1 MLRTRTPALVLALL
15 ASCTPASERAESTM
29 SEPTPTA
36 TAATTPTTTE
46 ASEASEAG
54 ELEPLAL
61 ACEGSEL
68 ARRFAGLDAAAL
80 AGITG
85 RSAGLLALWERAR
98 SFDAEG
104 RIERAGVDAL
114 AAALERE
121 LGRPAPAWWLDQLAS
136 ARRYEGREPPAYD
149 VGRTATGDRRGPLV
163 AGPGSTKL
171 REANAMV
178 VSSSEGRLTFDL
190 SMGRIELGALPS
202 EPDAVLELARAHAGS
217 TIYWSS
223 FSPGSGG
230 FRFPLHAVDPQGLR
244 WTAEVCGP
252 DRKLLGGLGWLTVEI
267 VVLEPALAEPGVMQT
282 SSGATGIAVFTAES
296 HGVALDVFDPSTGAR
311 VLAWSSDFWFARGE

>member
-1 MLRTRTPALVLALL
+1 MQRTRTPALVLALL
-15 ASCTPASERAESTM
+15 ASCTPASERSESTM
-29 SEPTPTA
+29 SEPTPTV
-36 TAATTPTTTE
+36 TAATTPSATTP
-46 ASEASEAG
+46 SEANDPN
-54 ELEPLAL
+54 ELEALAL
-61 ACEGSEL
+61 ACEGREL
-68 ARRFAGLDAAAL
+68 ARRFVGLDDEAL
-80 AGITG
+80 AAIAG

-98 SFDAEG
+98 SFDAEV

-121 LGRPAPAWWLDQLAS
+121 LGRPAPAWWLEQLAS
-136 ARRYEGREPPAYD
+136 ARRPHRRDRPYYD
-149 VGRTATGDRRGPLV
+149 VGRTDTGDRRGPLV
-163 AGPGSTKL
+163 AGPGTTKL

-202 EPDAVLELARAHAGS
+202 GPNAVLELARAHAGS

-223 FSPGSGG
+223 FSPGMGG
-230 FRFPLHAVDPQGLR
+230 FRFPLHAVDPQGQR

-252 DRKLLGGLGWLTVEI
+252 DRQLLAGLDWLTVEI
-267 VVLEPALAEPGVMQT
+267 VVLEPPLAEPGVMQT